1 MHPRTS
7 LQPKLYDSQKSPFGG
22 PEKECTVNYERRTL
36 KRGYAN
42 RILEINLDL
51 GSITMPELDRQVRDY
66 FIGGRSLGLY
76 LLHSSTTP
84 DTKATDPEN
93 PLILANGPLGGIP
106 QFPGTAKA
114 MAVSLSPLTGVPG
127 VSNFGGYFGAYLK
140 YAGFDALKITGKAGQ
155 ATMIVVNGFTHE
167 ITIESAPADDEAFDL
182 ERHVA
187 ERFTKAG
194 YEKRNIAFMS
204 TGTGALHT
212 NYGCINSH
220 YFDMTKPTPAG
231 RGIFRTKQAGRTGL
245 GSVMNDKKIAAIVVL
260 ADYPHGENPYGAAD
274 WEKVRNAGARLHK
287 IVKEVDPQQLKMHR
301 KGSVGL
307 ITFMSK
313 DEYQSLP
320 VHNFQGGSDPRAAQ
334 ICGKHYAEHLFE
346 HRGMDGCFPG
356 CNLMCNKGGWV
367 TLTSGGHQG
376 NKVWVDGPEYETAA
390 GFGSNLG
397 IWSAEFIMEA
407 NWHCDNYG
415 IDTITTATIMAF
427 LMECFQR
434 GYLTVAD
441 SELLELTWGNEKAA
455 LTFIHQLARGKTEM
469 ARKAG
474 KGMIEL
480 RDWVAERHRQRTGS
494 DPTEELKIF
503 AMQTKGL
510 PFSFYRTHRSL
521 SMQGSYAAASDIG
534 AHHAAAWLIKADL
547 LGAFPTFQDKAKAL
561 MTYPRVRL
569 GNDNLGVCK
578 LPWVDVFNPESA
590 KRVNTDVY
598 INPASQEIY
607 ADFYNGML
615 GTDLS
620 WEEIFEKTDRDI
632 NLQRVMNVMRYGDAT
647 DAQDWIPDRAIGP
660 TEDRLYETE
669 ASFNDAEVAKILEKP
684 LEEVQA
690 QATTQKRLLLME
702 NRKKELTRLVKVYYE
717 ERGWSEQGIP
727 TVETLK
733 RLELWEYLG
742 EETQRRLAGLL

>member
-1 MHPRTS
+1 MKYNKPALT
-7 LQPKLYDSQKSPFGG
+7 
-22 PEKECTVNYERRTL
+22 
-36 KRGYAN
+36 RGYTN
-42 RILEINLDL
+42 RILAIDL
-51 GSITMPELDRQVRDY
+51 ENSAIAMPELDPQIRDY

-76 LLHSSTTP
+76 LLHSSITLA
-84 DTKATDPEN
+84 TKATDPAN

-127 VSNFGGYFGAYLK
+127 VSNFGGYFGAFLK
-140 YAGFDALKITGKAGQ
+140 YAGFDALKVTGKA
-155 ATMIVVNGFTHE
+155 ARDTMIVINGFTNQ
-167 ITIESAPADDEAFDL
+167 ITLEDAPTDDESFDL
-182 ERHVA
+182 ERHIA
-187 ERFTKAG
+187 EQFTAAG

-204 TGTGALHT
+204 TGAGAANT
-212 NYGCINSH
+212 SYGCINSH
-220 YFDMTKPTPAG
+220 YYDVTKPTPDG
-231 RGIFRTKQAGRTGL
+231 RGIFRTKQAGRTGI
-245 GSVMNDKKIAAIVVL
+245 GSVMSDKRISAIVVL
-260 ADYPHGENPYGAAD
+260 AEYPHGENPYGAVD
-274 WEKVRNAGARLHK
+274 WDKVKQAGARMHR

-313 DEYQSLP
+313 QEYQSLP
-320 VHNFQGGSDPRAAQ
+320 VRNFQGGSDPRAAQ

-356 CNLMCNKGGWV
+356 CNLQCNKGGWV
-367 TLTSGGHQG
+367 TLVSGKHKGQ
-376 NKVWVDGPEYETAA
+376 KVWVDGPEYETAA

-415 IDTITTATIMAF
+415 IDTISTATILAF

-434 GYLTVAD
+434 GYLSAAD
-441 SELLELTWGNEKAA
+441 SEGLELVWGNEEAA
-455 LTFIHQLARGKTEM
+455 LTFIHQVARGKTEVT
-469 ARKAG
+469 RVAG
-474 KGMIEL
+474 RGMIDLE
-480 RDWVAERHRQRTGS
+480 RWVATQHEKRTGS
-494 DPTEELKIF
+494 NPKDDLKLF

-590 KRVNTDVY
+590 KRVNADIY
-598 INPASQEIY
+598 INPASQDIY
-607 ADFYNGML
+607 ADFYNGVL

-620 WEEIFEKTDRDI
+620 WEQIFEQTDRDI
-632 NLQRVMNVMRYGDAT
+632 NLQRVMNVMRYGRAT
-647 DAQDWIPDRAIGP
+647 AGHDWIPERAIGP
-660 TEDRLYETE
+660 TEDRLYEAE
-669 ASFNDAEVAKILEKP
+669 ATYNDAEVAKIVNKSAEHVLNLSTAEKR
-684 LEEVQA
+684 VV
-690 QATTQKRLLLME
+690 LME
-702 NRKKELTRLVKVYYE
+702 HRKKELRRLVDVYYQ
-717 ERGWSEQGIP
+717 ERGWSEGGIP
-727 TVETLK
+727 TVKTLQ
-733 RLELWEYLG
+733 RLELWAYLG
-742 EETQRRLAGLL
+742 AETQQRLNELL